1 MPAHHTFEYAGHTLH
16 VEYDATQLPLQ
27 INSVRLCGADYTP
40 TGPDIQH
47 MLDTF
52 LVMETADTA
61 VSFLSLV
68 TESIYAEA
76 GTPACSEQAA
86 PPKCQ

>member
-16 VEYDATQLPLQ
+16 VEYDATQQPLQ

-47 MLDTF
+47 MLNTF
-52 LVMETADTA
+52 LVLETAEAA
-61 VSFLSLV
+61 VNFLSLV
-68 TESIYAEA
+68 TESIYEA
-76 GTPACSEQAA
+76 TAA
-86 PPKCQ
+86 TAGAGQG